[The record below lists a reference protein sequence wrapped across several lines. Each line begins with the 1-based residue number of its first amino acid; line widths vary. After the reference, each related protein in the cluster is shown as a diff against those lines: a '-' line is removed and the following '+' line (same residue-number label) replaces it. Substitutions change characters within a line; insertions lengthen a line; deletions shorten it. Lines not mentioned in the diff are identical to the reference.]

1 MAFIDYVPQDALSEA
16 ERVADRDNIIQ
27 IHAVHPAVM
36 RQHYDLYVS
45 LMHKRGPL
53 SRIQREMIAVT
64 VSAINRCHY

>member
-1 MAFIDYVPQDALSEA
+1 MAFIDYIPEDALAEA
-16 ERVADRDNIIQ
+16 ERVPDRDNIIQ

-36 RQHYDLYVS
+36 RQHYALYVQ